1 MQIVSKQSKL
11 PLRHTIVIDSEIESI
26 LKELQAH
33 LIETQGKSCSLSHTI
48 NLLLLGG
55 IIASDKLTPDD
66 WSILRLYHKH
76 KKIRL
81 DQTLQQN
88 WHTNLFE
95 LELKNL

>member
-66 WSILRLYHKH
+66 WSILKLYHRR
-76 KKIRL
+76 KKIHL
-81 DQTLQQN
+81 NLISQQN
-88 WHTNLFE
+88 WHTNLSEIE
-95 LELKNL
+95 LI